1 MIGLAVGASAS
12 VLTFSVAL
20 DVAVPIVCTYIA
32 SIIGANIY
40 NFVYAE
46 DLTKERIINKDNY
59 FNSITLA
66 IILNVITDIRYTE
79 TNSFDKSA
87 NQIFSEAITDAIS
100 KLSVM
105 TVGIQMTGTTG
116 KKEIDVAD
124 VKKYTEPF
132 LEKQEMQEK
141 ITNLNIPTKSFS
153 YALTKVK
160 TTYVKKTGEDLRLY
174 KKNKDE
180 FLEKRKKEK
189 TK

>member
-1 MIGLAVGASAS
+1 
-12 VLTFSVAL
+12 
-20 DVAVPIVCTYIA
+20 
-32 SIIGANIY
+32 
-40 NFVYAE
+40 
-46 DLTKERIINKDNY
+46 
-59 FNSITLA
+59 
-66 IILNVITDIRYTE
+66 
-79 TNSFDKSA
+79 
-87 NQIFSEAITDAIS
+87 
-100 KLSVM
+100 M